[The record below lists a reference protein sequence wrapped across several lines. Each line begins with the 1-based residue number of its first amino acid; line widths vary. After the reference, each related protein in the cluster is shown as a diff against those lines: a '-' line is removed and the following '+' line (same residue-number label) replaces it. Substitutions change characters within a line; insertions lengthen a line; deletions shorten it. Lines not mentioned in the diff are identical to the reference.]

1 MVAGA
6 IIWLLMN
13 DSVLQAAGVA
23 FLTVFLAELGDKS
36 QLLALSLSARYRRP
50 VLLAAVL
57 TASALTI
64 GAAVLVG
71 DLIGGLLP
79 TWVLRA
85 GAGILFLVFAALTLF
100 GDDEE
105 EADGGQAATA
115 RSGFVT
121 AVLALCAAEFGDKTM
136 VSTFAL
142 AATTSGL
149 GVWIGGTLGM
159 ALGSG
164 LAVLIGAAVWQRLS
178 PRTVRY
184 VSSALFTVV
193 GVVLLFEVWL
203 G

>member
-1 MVAGA
+1 M
-6 IIWLLMN
+6 
-13 DSVLQAAGVA
+13 LQAAGVA

-50 VLLAAVL
+50 VLLAAVF

-71 DLIGGLLP
+71 DLVGDFLP
-79 TWVLRA
+79 TWALRL
-85 GAGILFLVFAALTLF
+85 GAGLLFLVFAVLSLSN
-100 GDDEE
+100 EE
-105 EADGGQAATA
+105 EEDDLEAAARA
-115 RSGFVT
+115 RSGFFT

-136 VSTFAL
+136 VATFAL
-142 AATTSGL
+142 AATTSSL

-164 LAVLIGAAVWQRLS
+164 LAVVIGSAVWKRLS
-178 PRTVRY
+178 PKTVRY
-184 VSSALFTVV
+184 VSAGLFFVV
-193 GVVLLFEVWL
+193 GVALILEVWL

>member
-1 MVAGA
+1 
-6 IIWLLMN
+6 
-13 DSVLQAAGVA
+13 
-23 FLTVFLAELGDKS
+23 
-36 QLLALSLSARYRRP
+36 
-50 VLLAAVL
+50 
-57 TASALTI
+57 
-64 GAAVLVG
+64 
-71 DLIGGLLP
+71 
-79 TWVLRA
+79 
-85 GAGILFLVFAALTLF
+85 
-100 GDDEE
+100 
-105 EADGGQAATA
+105 
-115 RSGFVT
+115 
-121 AVLALCAAEFGDKTM
+121 M

-193 GVVLLFEVWL
+193 SVVLLFEVWL